1 MMMMRI
7 PTLPTLAGE
16 TEDAPTTR
24 EPTMI
29 GMMIIFSNRVK
40 MVPNML
46 IHLGRAV
53 TPLAA
58 RMMPATAPMTR
69 PMRILYSTLKFRYA
83 RRIPPFLG
91 SLFAIDTPP
100 EMFFTRLCRN
110 RATRD
115 GNSIS
120 CEP

>member
-1 MMMMRI
+1 MMTTRM
-7 PTLPTLAGE
+7 PTLPTLAGD

-24 EPTMI
+24 EPTIM
-29 GMMIIFSNRVK
+29 GMMIIFKSRVK

-53 TPLAA
+53 TPDAA

-91 SLFAIDTPP
+91 ALF
-100 EMFFTRLCRN
+100 
-110 RATRD
+110 
-115 GNSIS
+115 SI
-120 CEP
+120 

>member
-1 MMMMRI
+1 
-7 PTLPTLAGE
+7 
-16 TEDAPTTR
+16 
-24 EPTMI
+24 
-29 GMMIIFSNRVK
+29 MIIFKSRVK

-53 TPLAA
+53 TPEAA

-120 CEP
+120 CEL

>member
-1 MMMMRI
+1 MTTRI

-24 EPTMI
+24 EPTIM
-29 GMMIIFSNRVK
+29 GMMIIFSSRVK

-53 TPLAA
+53 
-58 RMMPATAPMTR
+58 APMTR

-91 SLFAIDTPP
+91 SLFAIETPP
-100 EMFFTRLCRN
+100 ECFFPSSGENRKRL
-110 RATRD
+110 
-115 GNSIS
+115 GPLQYIM
-120 CEP
+120 PK